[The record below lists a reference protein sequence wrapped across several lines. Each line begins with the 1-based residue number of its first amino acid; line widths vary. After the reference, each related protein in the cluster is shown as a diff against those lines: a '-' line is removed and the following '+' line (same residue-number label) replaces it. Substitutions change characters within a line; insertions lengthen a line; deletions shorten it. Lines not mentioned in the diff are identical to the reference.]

1 MDWLDFRERIEISRY
16 FRVFEGESAFTA
28 LFNDI
33 FSYISKTTGP
43 ILILCCSVYSLSS
56 SEHVFPISRQNRFSS
71 FRDIAKK
78 GFTAFFDRKYLENY
92 CIDFNV
98 ISEKHV
104 RKDSGNILSSIK
116 FKSIK

>member
-1 MDWLDFRERIEISRY
+1 MVGNYVRIDMDWLDFRERILRY
-16 FRVFEGESAFTA
+16 FRVFEGESSFTA

-78 GFTAFFDRKYLENY
+78 GFTAFLTEN
-92 CIDFNV
+92 
-98 ISEKHV
+98 ISKTTA
-104 RKDSGNILSSIK
+104 SILT
-116 FKSIK
+116 